1 MNLIRTENH
10 VKKFTEISTHQKNS
24 IYLRINK
31 SIRNMNFNSK
41 NPFLSN
47 KRFSSNAVSK
57 AEEVHH
63 AQIIDYNQEMTLS
76 GTINKTAILFLILCG
91 SAMTTWWMAFNGL
104 NVMLPAIGGAIV
116 GLILVVISAFKPQYS
131 PYLAPGYALFEGLFI
146 GGISAIFEAMY
157 PGIVINAVGATLVTF
172 LICLGLYKFKIVKVT
187 EKFKSVVVAATLA
200 IATYYLISWLVSMFT
215 SFTPVHYGNSMM
227 SIGISVF
234 VIIIAALNLFLDFDQ
249 IEKGVQERMPKFMEW
264 YGAMGLIITLVW
276 LYIEFLRLLSK
287 LSSKN

>member
-1 MNLIRTENH
+1 
-10 VKKFTEISTHQKNS
+10 
-24 IYLRINK
+24 
-31 SIRNMNFNSK
+31 MNFNSK

-57 AEEVHH
+57 AEEVHQ

-76 GTINKTAILFLILCG
+76 GTINKTAILFLLLCG
-91 SAMTTWWMAFNGL
+91 AAMVTWWMADNQM
-104 NVMLPAIGGAIV
+104 NPLPIAIGGAII

-131 PYLAPGYALFEGLFI
+131 PYLAPGYAIFEGLFI
-146 GGISAIFEAMY
+146 GGISAIFEIKY
-157 PGIVINAVGATLVTF
+157 PGIVVNAVGATLVTF
-172 LICLGLYKFKIVKVT
+172 LVCLGLYKFRIVKVT
-187 EKFKSVVVAATLA
+187 EQFKSVVIAATLA
-200 IATYYLISWLVSMFT
+200 IATYYLISWVISMF
-215 SFTPVHYGNSMM
+215 SSWTPVHHGNSLM

-276 LYIEFLRLLSK
+276 LYIEFIRLLSK
-287 LSSKN
+287 LSSKD